1 MIKAALV
8 IGARPQFIK
17 AAPLITEMGRFFETV
32 LIHTG
37 QHYDFMMSEN
47 FFEELDLPE
56 PHYHLNLET
65 RTPARLTGEIIAGL
79 ESIYNF
85 EKPDIVLVIGDTNST
100 LAGAVSA
107 AQLGLRICHVEA
119 GVRSKDQ
126 KLPEQ
131 INRVV
136 TDSIS
141 DCFFCPAPAAVSN
154 LKAEGKITD
163 VYDTGDII
171 YDCLRLIENRIPDK
185 PSISV
190 ELPDSFALM
199 TLHRAEAVDNIKHL
213 KSILSSLGSSPLP
226 IIFPAHP
233 RTAKMIDYF
242 DLSEEIPRNVR
253 MLAPVGYADLLSLV
267 RLSDFVI
274 TDSGGVQREAVYL
287 NKPVFIPRPET
298 EWVDFEKLKRI
309 VVVGYDFDLTGL
321 VPETADSGDELS
333 YLLRPSTD
341 NMIGILKSLFNG

>member
-8 IGARPQFIK
+8 VGARPQFIK
-17 AAPLITEMGRFFETV
+17 AAPLIVEMERFFETV

-47 FFEELDLPE
+47 FFEELDLPR
-56 PHYHLNLET
+56 PNYHLNLEHHN
-65 RTPARLTGEIIAGL
+65 PGRLTGEMIAGL

-85 EKPDIVLVIGDTNST
+85 ERPDIVVVIGDTNST

-131 INRVV
+131 INRLV

-141 DCFFCPAPAAVSN
+141 DYFFCPAAAAVIN
-154 LKAEGKITD
+154 LKIEGKTEN

-171 YDCLRLIENRIPDK
+171 YDSLRLIENRIPDR
-185 PSISV
+185 PSIPA
-190 ELPDSFALM
+190 EIPDNFALM
-199 TLHRAEAVDNIKHL
+199 TLHRAEAVDNIDRL

-242 DLSEEIPRNVR
+242 DLSEEISGNVQ
-253 MLAPVGYADLLSLV
+253 MLPPVCYADLLSLIK
-267 RLSDFVI
+267 LSDFVI
-274 TDSGGVQREAVYL
+274 TDSGGVQREAVFL
-287 NKPVFIPRPET
+287 KKLVCVPRPET
-298 EWVDFEKLKRI
+298 EWTDFEKLKKVRA
-309 VVVGYDFDLTGL
+309 VGYNFDLSNLDFENG
-321 VPETADSGDELS
+321 SQGDTLS
-333 YLLRPSTD
+333 YLLRPASD
-341 NMIGILKSLFNG
+341 NMLEILKSLF